1 VLLAVWADVGET
13 IRLHLQSFTLA
24 DMVDLARGNVAASV

>member
-13 IRLHLQSFTLA
+13 IRSHLQSYSLA
-24 DMVDLARGNVAASV
+24 DMVDRARGNVAAPV